1 MLKRALILWALF
13 SVSPA
18 HAGLFSDDDAR
29 KQIQTV
35 QDRVEALDASQQ
47 EHNKQTTQSIQD
59 LQGQLDAMSAE
70 NRSLRGQLE
79 EQANTLQRIEKR
91 SKDFY
96 MDLDARLRRIE
107 PGAASSDSNT
117 GSSGITF
124 VTGSE
129 GFDPALENRA
139 LESGYT
145 YLKAKNYPNASKAFK
160 DFLARYPDSV
170 QIPNAIYGLG
180 NAYYGLENY
189 KDALMVYQNF
199 LKDYP
204 NTPRA
209 ADVLLNTAGCQF
221 GLKQTAQAKKTL
233 KQVISK
239 YPDSSAAIRAKQ
251 QLADH

>member
-1 MLKRALILWALF
+1 MLKRALIIWALF

-35 QDRVEALDASQQ
+35 REQVEALDATD
-47 EHNKQTTQSIQD
+47 KQTTQSLQD
-59 LQGQLDAMSAE
+59 LQGQLDAQSAE
-70 NRSLRGQLE
+70 IRSLRGQVE
-79 EQANTLQRIEKR
+79 EQADALRRIEKR

-107 PGAASSDSNT
+107 PGAASSDN
-117 GSSGITF
+117 GNSGITF
-124 VTGSE
+124 VSSGE

-160 DFLARYPDSV
+160 EFLTRYPDSV

-180 NAYYGLENY
+180 TAYYGMENF

-209 ADVLLNTAGCQF
+209 ADALLNIAGCQF

-233 KQVISK
+233 KQLISK

-251 QLADH
+251 QLADR

>member
-29 KQIQTV
+29 KQIQAV
-35 QDRVEALDASQQ
+35 QEHVEALDATEQ
-47 EHNKQTTQSIQD
+47 EHNKQSTQSIQD
-59 LQGQLDAMSAE
+59 LQGQLDALSAE

-79 EQANTLQRIEKR
+79 EQTNALQRIEKR

-96 MDLDARLRRIE
+96 LDLDTRMRRIE
-107 PGAASSDSNT
+107 PGAVSND
-117 GSSGITF
+117 SGITF
-124 VTGSE
+124 VDSNN

-160 DFLARYPDSV
+160 EFMARHPDSV

-180 NAYYGLENY
+180 TAYYGLENF

-209 ADVLLNTAGCQF
+209 ADVMLNIAGCQF
-221 GLKQTAQAKKTL
+221 GLKQTAQAKRTL
-233 KQVISK
+233 KQLISK